1 MPFSMLP
8 RIVPYALALTLLLAS
23 AATSAEPS
31 FRSTA
36 PLPDTSEAGVDRA
49 LQDALE
55 RLLIRV
61 TGRRGAAELAD
72 RFPPASRIVR
82 QFRVIEGAGL
92 EAEFDAALVRRVLE
106 EAGEGIW
113 EGERPSLVLWLLVN
127 DGERWLF
134 EPSASAESAPQEI
147 NARGVFSGVLD
158 RTFSD
163 VSALRGVEIDF
174 APIPGGSE
182 AGPCVEDLW
191 IGAFDCLPD
200 RGDHLMLLGR
210 VAVPGALD
218 DIEWSLR
225 EDGLWQTVWESG
237 AGEAV
242 HRVTDMLA
250 ERLVATQGPLRS
262 YRLEVAPVSDLASYQ
277 DLKARLSS
285 LRAVREWQIKGASG
299 DAVTLTITSRTAE
312 SPLRQALDSLGLPFE
327 LTWIGS

>member
-1 MPFSMLP
+1 MLP

-23 AATSAEPS
+23 AATLAEPS

-92 EAEFDAALVRRVLE
+92 EAEFDSALVRRVLE

-113 EGERPSLVLWLLVN
+113 EGERPRLAVWLLVN

-134 EPSASAESAPQEI
+134 KPSASAESAPQEI

-191 IGAFDCLPD
+191 IGAFGCLPD
-200 RGDHLMLLGR
+200 RGDRPMLLGR

-250 ERLVATQGPLRS
+250 ERFVAAQGPLRS
-262 YRLEVAPVSDLASYQ
+262 YRLEVAPIPDLASYQ
-277 DLKARLSS
+277 NLKARLSS
-285 LRAVREWQIKGASG
+285 LGAVREWQVTGAAG

-312 SPLRQALDSLGLPFE
+312 SPLRQALDALGVPFD
-327 LTWIGS
+327 LTRTGS